1 MDRTSR
7 RGLAASAAIAG
18 ILVLTAC
25 AGSPGAEP
33 QESAPVPPRAE
44 TVAPPPRTAAPE
56 TAAPETVAPP
66 PRTAAPVPEPAAP
79 PAEPGLPPPEPYA
92 EFGARLQEAIDRWE
106 LSDAERDCL
115 RTSGDSPEAIASRD
129 GVDEATAREVFA
141 SGLARCL
148 PDPFLIAE
156 FDLEADDLGDLSE
169 AELRCARQWLAGRGG
184 EAFGAAY
191 GRDREAMRQFTFGLW
206 GCVPSEASAGW
217 FDPEGE
223 DWGHVTEAELS
234 CSQQWHLGADRDLLV
249 AMASGDSAA
258 AAEFRLGLARCFPGV
273 FVAAVF
279 DLDVEDF
286 NAEQMSCT
294 QEWLDGLDIDAL
306 ETAEAEGG
314 HDAAALAF
322 GLGLVVCHPGAFVS
336 AVYDVDPEELSAD
349 ELSCFRRVLSELEE
363 ETPAVL
369 EASADEAFAVLGVGV
384 AGCVP
389 DLFLDDMLADFGMD
403 VEDLSGRQL
412 SCLREWVAD
421 IDLDMLVATGAG
433 DDAAAAV
440 FGLGAGKCVP
450 DLFLGFVL
458 PILGVD
464 MGFLRGHELSCLRMW
479 VAGIDPGVLEAA
491 VAGDD
496 AAAAALDLGLIGCLG
511 DWILPYDGGGWTE
524 WGTA

>member
-18 ILVLTAC
+18 LFVLTAC
-25 AGSPGAEP
+25 TGSPGAEP
-33 QESAPVPPRAE
+33 QVSAPPPPPPE
-44 TVAPPPRTAAPE
+44 TVAPPPRTAAP
-56 TAAPETVAPP
+56 APETVAPP
-66 PRTAAPVPEPAAP
+66 PRTAAPAPETVAPSAEPAAP
-79 PAEPGLPPPEPYA
+79 PAEPFA

-106 LSDAERDCL
+106 LSDAESDCL
-115 RTSGDSPEAIASRD
+115 FESGDSPEVIASRD
-129 GVDEATAREVFA
+129 GVDEATARAVFA

-156 FDLEADDLGDLSE
+156 FDLEADDLEVLSE

-191 GRDREAMRQFTFGLW
+191 AHDREAMREFTFGLW
-206 GCVPSEASAGW
+206 GCVPSEASVGW

-223 DWGHVTEAELS
+223 DWGHLTDAELS

-249 AMASGDSAA
+249 GMASGDPAA

-273 FVAAVF
+273 FVASVF

-306 ETAEAEGG
+306 ESAEADSGPDG
-314 HDAAALAF
+314 AALAF
-322 GLGLVVCHPGAFVS
+322 GLGLIVCHPGAFV
-336 AVYDVDPEELSAD
+336 AAILDVELGELSAD
-349 ELSCFRRVLSELEE
+349 ELLCFRRVLSEVEE
-363 ETPAVL
+363 GTLAVL
-369 EASADEAFAVLGVGV
+369 ESSADEMFAALDLGV

-389 DLFLDDMLADFGMD
+389 DLFLDGLLADLGMD

-421 IDLDMLVATGAG
+421 IDLDLLVATGAG

-440 FGLGAGKCVP
+440 FGLGPGKCVP
-450 DLFLGFVL
+450 DLFLDVVL

-464 MGFLRGHELSCLRMW
+464 KGFLRGHELSCLRMW
-479 VAGIDPGVLEAA
+479 VAGIDPNVLEAA

-496 AAAAALDLGLIGCLG
+496 AAAAALDLGLLGCLG